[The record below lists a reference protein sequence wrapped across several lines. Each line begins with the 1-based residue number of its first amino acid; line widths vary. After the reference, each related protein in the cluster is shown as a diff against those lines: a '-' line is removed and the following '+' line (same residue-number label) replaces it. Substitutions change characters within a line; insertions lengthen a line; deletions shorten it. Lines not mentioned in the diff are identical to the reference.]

1 MEPSV
6 PLEATASEAAPSET
20 APLEARPSPERPR
33 LPEVPCPVCGKQVEP
48 LRAGA
53 VILLEDG
60 FRFLCSVDCRG
71 RYFDGERDHD
81 ASREQLRTT
90 TARRRAAKAPV
101 RRKPIPTPSPDR
113 SAAYEALSAP
123 PIPPPWLG
131 LGLSALAA
139 LFAGFATHPA
149 LAILSAV
156 AVAAAAGA
164 ALLRGFGAR
173 REVGW
178 LGWALPPTGAALA
191 AVAALVA
198 VEGDPRLP
206 LAGASVAAAAVVVRA
221 WLDAR
226 ANQPV
231 TQLVGALLSKMP
243 STVRVP
249 LKAEDWAVVVESEE
263 VNASRVRT
271 GQEIVAGEG
280 EVLAVDGV
288 VQAGEAFVLLHPA
301 SRTPVRRSAGQ
312 PLLAGAR
319 VVEGE
324 VRVLAT
330 RVGDDRALVRPR
342 TFGDVGSGRAAS
354 LTKLAARVGRWG
366 GLAALLGAVASL
378 FVAAGLEEQLAA
390 AAAVLLAAPLIAI
403 RRASDSPYVAAAATA
418 AERGIVFASAR
429 TLDRAGRASV
439 GALCTH
445 GTITEGEPEVV
456 EVHTFGDEDWKP
468 LVALVAGAESA
479 AEGHPIA
486 SAVFRFCG
494 SRGIEP
500 ASVRRADFK
509 AGRGVT
515 AVAPSGEALVAG
527 NRALLLEEGVSV
539 AVADAHAT
547 RAEERGH
554 TVVFVGTGGRVRAV
568 MSLRDEDRIGAR
580 AAVQRLIDLGI
591 EVVLISG
598 DHRGTVEALAKPL
611 DITHVKAEL
620 LPDEQGA
627 EVRRLRE
634 TGGVVAVVGRPT
646 DHAALEAADVPV
658 LLGAAGLPESD
669 RSIALTSDDVRDAS
683 AALWLAAAARRA
695 AWRGT
700 LAAALGGGFLVL
712 LAALGV
718 AGPAFAA
725 VLALGVDA
733 YALPSAARLLRR
745 IELRLPARG

>member
-1 MEPSV
+1 MTQEPS
-6 PLEATASEAAPSET
+6 TEAA
-20 APLEARPSPERPR
+20 RPR
-33 LPEVPCPVCGKQVEP
+33 LPERPCPACGAQVEP

-53 VILLEDG
+53 VLLLEDG
-60 FRFLCSVDCRG
+60 FRFLCSGDCRR
-71 RYFDGERDHD
+71 RYLEGERDHD

-90 TARRRAAKAPV
+90 TARRRAAKPPV
-101 RRKPIPTPSPDR
+101 RRKPIPTPSPDH
-113 SAAYEALSAP
+113 SAAYEALAAP

-131 LGLSALAA
+131 LGLAAAAALLAA
-139 LFAGFATHPA
+139 FATHPIVAFLGA
-149 LAILSAV
+149 LAV
-156 AVAAAAGA
+156 TGAAGA
-164 ALLRGFGAR
+164 ALVRGLGAR

-178 LGWALPPTGAALA
+178 LGWALPPSGAVLA
-191 AVAALVA
+191 AVAALA
-198 VEGDPRLP
+198 APSADPSADPRLP
-206 LAGASVAAAAVVVRA
+206 LVGAAVAAAAVVVRA

-226 ANQPV
+226 SSQPI
-231 TQLVGALLSKMP
+231 TQLVGALSSKMP

-249 LKAEDWAVVVESEE
+249 TKHEEWAVVVESEE
-263 VNASRVRT
+263 VIAGRVRT
-271 GQEIVAGEG
+271 GQEVVVGEG
-280 EVLAVDGV
+280 EVVAVDGV

-301 SRTPVRRSAGQ
+301 SRTPVRRTAGQ
-312 PLLAGAR
+312 PLIAGAF
-319 VVEGE
+319 VTEGE

-330 RVGDDRALVRPR
+330 RVGEDRALVRPR
-342 TFGDVGSGRAAS
+342 TFGDLASGRAAA
-354 LTKLAARVGRWG
+354 LTRLAARVVRWG
-366 GLAALLGAVASL
+366 GLAALVGAAGSL
-378 FVAAGLEEQLAA
+378 LLAAGLEGQLAA

-403 RRASDSPYVAAAATA
+403 RRASDAPYVAAAATA
-418 AERGIVFASAR
+418 AERGIVFSSAR
-429 TLDRAGRASV
+429 TLDRAGRAAV

-456 EVHTFGDEDWKP
+456 EVHTFGDEPWKP

-486 SAVFRFCG
+486 AAVARFCER
-494 SRGIEP
+494 RGIEP

-539 AVADAHAT
+539 AVADAHAS

-554 TVVFVGTGGRVRAV
+554 TVVFVGLDGRVKAV

-591 EVVLISG
+591 EVVLVSG

-634 TGGVVAVVGRPT
+634 TGGVVAVVGRPV
-646 DHAALEAADVPV
+646 DQAALDAADVPV
-658 LLGAAGLPESD
+658 LLGSAGLPESD
-669 RSIALTSDDVRDAS
+669 RAVALTSDDVRDAA

-700 LAAALGGGFLVL
+700 LVAALGGGFLVL
-712 LAALGV
+712 LAAIGF
-718 AGPAFAA
+718 AQPAVAA